1 MTRTVLESQSKTVTI
16 GFDEPF
22 CVIGERINP
31 TGRKLLAA
39 ELEAGDF
46 STVEKDALEQVAC
59 GAQVLD
65 INAGVVYNSNPN
77 PNETEPP
84 LMRKMIELVQ
94 GLTDVPLCIDSS
106 VPGALE
112 AGLEVAKGRPLLNSV
127 TGEEERLELVLPLV
141 KKYNVPVVAISNDD
155 TGISED
161 PDVRFEV
168 AKKIVQHAADYGIP
182 AHDIVVDP
190 LVMPVGAMGT
200 AGLQVFALVR
210 RLREELGVNT
220 TCGAS
225 NISFGLPNRHGINN
239 AFLAMA
245 ASHGMTSAI
254 MNPVAMPKTLKA
266 TGERLDELKALG
278 VTAPEDVDMKAL
290 RPLLG
295 MAPEADLI
303 AERVARLSAL
313 GITVP
318 DGIDPAKLA
327 PLLGL
332 APKTGVAS
340 DETLSIRAADFLND
354 NDPSGGNWIRMNKAA
369 TGGESGR
376 GRRDGGRRRRRG

>member
-1 MTRTVLESQSKTVTI
+1 MTRTIVESKTKTAVI

-31 TGRKLLAA
+31 TGRKKLAA

-46 STVEKDALEQVAC
+46 STVERDAVAQANA
-59 GAQVLD
+59 GATVLD

-84 LMRKMIELVQ
+84 LMTKIVQMVQNLVD
-94 GLTDVPLCIDSS
+94 LPLCIDSS
-106 VPGALE
+106 VPAALE
-112 AGLEVAKGRPLLNSV
+112 AGLKACEGRPLLNSV
-127 TGEEERLELVLPLV
+127 TGEEDRLEFVLPLV

-161 PDVRFEV
+161 PNVRFEV
-168 AKKIVQHAADYGIP
+168 AKKIVQRAADFGIP

-190 LVMPVGAMGT
+190 LVMPIGAMGT

-239 AFLAMA
+239 AFLPMAMGA
-245 ASHGMTSAI
+245 GMTSAI
-254 MNPVAMPKTLKA
+254 MNPVGLPVPPSKIAEKRAEVAA
-266 TGERLDELKALG
+266 TGLEI
-278 VTAPEDVDMKAL
+278 PEDMD
-290 RPLLG
+290 
-295 MAPEADLI
+295 
-303 AERVARLSAL
+303 
-313 GITVP
+313 
-318 DGIDPAKLA
+318 
-327 PLLGL
+327 
-332 APKTGVAS
+332 
-340 DETLSIRAADFLND
+340 DETFCQLFGLGSTLPKAGTEMEAIRAANFLTN
-354 NDPSGGNWIRMNKAA
+354 NDPHGGEWIRFNKLPPKA
-369 TGGESGR
+369 GEEGR
-376 GRRDGGRRRRRG
+376 GRAGRVGGRKRR